1 MALPLVLVSSITY
14 YSKYRQNKKS
24 LHTKGFINHW
34 KGSAMSVAEALAL
47 MIGFG
52 SFLVSLIGLVVKIA
66 KAVQQDKE

>member
-1 MALPLVLVSSITY
+1 
-14 YSKYRQNKKS
+14 
-24 LHTKGFINHW
+24 
-34 KGSAMSVAEALAL
+34 MSFAEALAL